1 MLCTYAILK
10 GTYIRRGYAMQ
21 RAEMQLFFTELKEK
35 IEKTKHLQT
44 SMKGRRFLN
53 KLGYKVRSAK
63 IVEEVE
69 RQLKKQNMYIVL
81 PRGVH
86 SWKELDL
93 DDSFRFSL
101 IDPTHRSK
109 KDVPRIRKQAHI
121 ACLGEERQFPLYA
134 YQHEAIQTI
143 QRYAKKQPHF
153 VGLLVL
159 PTGAGKTTT
168 AVEYALDELLVH
180 NKKVLWLAHRHE
192 LLEQALRSFQKAAA
206 FREGAPIAYKL
217 ISGKHEKA
225 SAISGEEQLL
235 IASKDSV
242 LNEQALKSFV
252 QEAHCLIVIDEAHHA
267 PARTYRQLLANVSK
281 WTRSQQILGLTA
293 TPYRTSE
300 DEAGAMKQL
309 FKDGILFKRDL
320 KTMIA
325 AGIVSEPHFIQLQ
338 TDMSVDQVLTEE
350 EKQAIEL
357 FDRLPEKIAKA
368 LSENR
373 KRNDIIVQHF
383 VKNRQK
389 YGKTIVFAINQ
400 AHAHMLQHLFEKR
413 HIQSGIVVS
422 NTEKEN
428 HETIVAF
435 RSNELDVLIN
445 VNILTEGAD
454 FPDVGTVFL
463 TRPTTSSILMTQ
475 MIGRALRGEMA
486 GGTKHAHI
494 VSFIDDWVEQLNWA
508 NSEQLVE
515 GPWMLNEAMTRDET
529 SITELISQQTLT
541 QIMHE
546 LDTQL
551 QPTRQ
556 IRTTFTESVPV
567 GVFVFSYLRKMANG
581 EQTERA
587 EILVYEHLEEAF
599 ARMKKEWPFI
609 LANYPA
615 GSHES
620 FRVIKEM
627 AAKLEQLC
635 FSHSYKAPTTTAS
648 ELRDLIYYIVQMG
661 EFPPYL
667 PFENRQQ
674 VDLTALAETIVQDDL
689 GPSRKNA
696 YLKHYWQTH
705 PLARVYFNYDE
716 LYFRKCIDLELLRMD
731 YSMAALEDVSLTVWK
746 VEQPLLYKRFVQ
758 TLFEQAKVAGGYRCM
773 KTGRVYASK
782 KQFNITYKKPLS
794 KGGQTVLTNVLL
806 VAKSDYNE

>member
-1 MLCTYAILK
+1 
-10 GTYIRRGYAMQ
+10 MQ
-21 RAEMQLFFTELKEK
+21 RVEMQLFFTELKEK
-35 IEKTKHLQT
+35 IEQTKHLQT

-69 RQLKKQNMYIVL
+69 RQLKKQNMHIVL
-81 PRGVH
+81 PKGVR

-93 DDSFRFSL
+93 DDSFRFSF
-101 IDPTHRSK
+101 IDTPRRENPAQH
-109 KDVPRIRKQAHI
+109 VPKMSRI
-121 ACLGEERQFPLYA
+121 ACLGKERDFPLYA
-134 YQHEAIQTI
+134 YQHEAIQTM
-143 QRYAKKQPHF
+143 QRYAIKRPDF

-168 AVEYALDELLVH
+168 AVEYALDALVMH
-180 NKKVLWLAHRHE
+180 GKKVLWLAHRHE

-206 FREGAPIAYKL
+206 FRKGSAITYKM

-242 LNEQALKSFV
+242 LNEQALKSFALD
-252 QEAHCLIVIDEAHHA
+252 AHCLIVIDEAHHA

-300 DEAGAMKQL
+300 DEAGAMKRL

-325 AGIVSEPHFIQLQ
+325 AGIVSEPHFLQLQ
-338 TDMSVDQVLTEE
+338 TDMSVDQMLTEE
-350 EKQAIEL
+350 EKQAIQL

-373 KRNDIIVQHF
+373 KRNDVIVQHF

-400 AHAHMLQHLFEKR
+400 THAHMLQHLFEKQQ
-413 HIQSGIVVS
+413 IKSGIVVS
-422 NTEKEN
+422 NTAKEN
-428 HETIVAF
+428 NETIAAF
-435 RSNELDVLIN
+435 RSNVVDVLIN

-475 MIGRALRGEMA
+475 MIGRALRGEVA
-486 GGTKHAHI
+486 GGTKRAHI
-494 VSFIDDWVEQLNWA
+494 VSFIDDWMEQINWA
-508 NSEQLVE
+508 NSQQLVE
-515 GPWMLNEAMTRDET
+515 GPSILNEAMARDDT
-529 SITELISQQTLT
+529 SITELISQQTLK
-541 QIMHE
+541 QVMNE
-546 LDTQL
+546 LDMQL
-551 QPTRQ
+551 RPTRQ

-567 GVFVFSYLRKMANG
+567 GVYVFSYLRKTANG
-581 EQTERA
+581 EQTEHA

-599 ARMKKEWPFI
+599 TRMKKEWPFVV
-609 LANYPA
+609 ANYPA
-615 GSHES
+615 TSHES
-620 FRVIKEM
+620 FRVIKDI
-627 AAKLEQLC
+627 ASKLEQIC
-635 FSHSYKAPTTTAS
+635 FSQLYKAPTTTPS
-648 ELRDLIYYIVQMG
+648 ELRDLVYYIVQMG

-667 PFENRQQ
+667 PFKNRHQ
-674 VDLTALAETIVQDDL
+674 VDLTALAETIIRDDL
-689 GPSRKNA
+689 GPGKKA
-696 YLKHYWQTH
+696 TYLKNYWQTH
-705 PLARVYFNYDE
+705 PFARIYFNYDE
-716 LYFRKCIDLELLRMD
+716 LYFRKCIDLELLRME
-731 YSMAALEDVSLTVWK
+731 SPVIQLEDISLTVWK
-746 VEQPLLYKRFVQ
+746 EEHPLLYKRLIKA
-758 TLFEQAKVAGGYRCM
+758 LFEKIKVEGGYRCM
-773 KTGRVYASK
+773 RTGHIHPSK
-782 KQFNITYKKPLS
+782 KQFAIAYKKPLG
-794 KGGQTVLTNVLL
+794 KGGKTTIHNLL
-806 VAKSDYNE
+806 VIEKRERD